1 MELEKRSYHQFC
13 GIAKALDIIGER
25 WTLLI
30 LRDLLLG
37 PRRYKDFLEGLPGI
51 TTNLLAK
58 RLKEMEANGL
68 IQKIVLASPASGE
81 AYALTELGKDLEP
94 ALLALGKWGA
104 RYLGNPIQGDTLN
117 IAWGLISLKRRYH
130 GVEHP
135 VTIELKIGGRI
146 FQYRLTKDYAD
157 VREGTPWL
165 ADMTISGAS
174 EVFRSLLFMNASA
187 RELISS
193 NALALETGQV
203 HLNTFLQAFA
213 LQE

>member
-68 IQKIVLASPASGE
+68 IQKVVLVSPASGE

-104 RYLGNPIQGDTLN
+104 RYLGSPIKGDTLN
-117 IAWGLISLKRRYH
+117 IAWGLISLKRRYQ
-130 GVEHP
+130 GVKHP
-135 VTIELKIGGRI
+135 VTIELKIGERV

-165 ADMTISGAS
+165 ADMTISGAP
-174 EVFRSLLFMNASA
+174 EVFRALLFMNASA

-193 NALALETGQV
+193 NALVLEAGQV
-203 HLNTFLQAFA
+203 HLNTFLKAFA